1 MSARSNAFSISA
13 LYETQAG
20 HWRALANNNPA
31 KPSTAFSYISRSLR
45 QTTPHVIGAMRLL
58 ANSYNPQQLNRD
70 GFSLYA
76 EFRPTVEEW
85 GGRGELRCDKILALR
100 RKIGKQGAGSDQ
112 EVTNG
117 ESEATS
123 QTFVKVE
130 NVEGAASSS
139 AEIEGKED
147 EPDTKRTRGLSLEE
161 YEAALDQDMSLYD
174 VDLDFNKEVP
184 GD

>member
-1 MSARSNAFSISA
+1 MAF
-13 LYETQAG
+13 
-20 HWRALANNNPA
+20 
-31 KPSTAFSYISRSLR
+31 
-45 QTTPHVIGAMRLL
+45 
-58 ANSYNPQQLNRD
+58 
-70 GFSLYA
+70 
-76 EFRPTVEEW
+76 
-85 GGRGELRCDKILALR
+85 
-100 RKIGKQGAGSDQ
+100 
-112 EVTNG
+112 G

-139 AEIEGKED
+139 AEIEGTED